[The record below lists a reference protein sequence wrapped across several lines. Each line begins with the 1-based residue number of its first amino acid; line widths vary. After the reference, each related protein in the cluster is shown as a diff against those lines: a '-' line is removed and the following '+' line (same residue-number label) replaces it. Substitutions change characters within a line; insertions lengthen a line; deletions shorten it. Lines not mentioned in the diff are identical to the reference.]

1 MIVVTVFSASSF
13 SLIRSAW
20 VKKSTDRVD
29 SGRNRAESGSLK
41 FSFEIKSE
49 EI

>member
-1 MIVVTVFSASSF
+1 MASDLVVRIVERYLADHRNR
-13 SLIRSAW
+13 L
-20 VKKSTDRVD
+20 DD
-29 SGRNRAESGSLK
+29 LMNRAESGSLK